1 MHIRSRIYDE
11 KLSHL
16 LSLGKFWLG
25 SLLNLSLIVLGHLI
39 KTSESLKKKKKASIL
54 SLKPKH
60 DPKGWRK
67 PLKPDALNLD
77 WLGVIDPLLAT

>member
-1 MHIRSRIYDE
+1 M
-11 KLSHL
+11 
-16 LSLGKFWLG
+16 
-25 SLLNLSLIVLGHLI
+25 
-39 KTSESLKKKKKASIL
+39 SLKKIKKEKKEKAFIL